1 MILNLW
7 LEEVVGL
14 LLSARAKLDMVTQEK
29 QSALHFAARA
39 GAPGAIVDEVL
50 KVTSKDGK
58 GKGKGGQSSLKV
70 DVMNSVEGWELQ
82 NRWSFIFLFLRPR
95 TCGAALLCI
104 GLWWMAIGANL
115 EVGCLCLRMSQL
127 NIPTVCSW
135 QVNGCEASGRRRCMD
150 IPPCQH
156 LLHDSDYLWCGI
168 LILNHFFFGK
178 SSIFEGK
185 LAPVVLLPTEIRSGG
200 HQKLSSSAVGF
211 FQVLIGPYPTTW
223 VKPPWLWPSDGP
235 SVELKIDL
243 QTWEPQQLGSANLAG
258 GFRYRKFQKWEKKG
272 EKKQSR
278 QNKKMPIWKYFFLKG
293 KVWSKISGLKQMIF
307 KSFFFN
313 GQWSASNDADQWPQ
327 TSFQREPFSRQLSV
341 QRSLVTLLL
350 CWADLLA
357 LRSNDREK
365 CHFQR
370 RFFTP
375 THLTL
380 SGDCSSKHVNLRK
393 PYQKF

>member
-1 MILNLW
+1 
-7 LEEVVGL
+7 
-14 LLSARAKLDMVTQEK
+14 
-29 QSALHFAARA
+29 
-39 GAPGAIVDEVL
+39 
-50 KVTSKDGK
+50 
-58 GKGKGGQSSLKV
+58 
-70 DVMNSVEGWELQ
+70 
-82 NRWSFIFLFLRPR
+82 
-95 TCGAALLCI
+95 
-104 GLWWMAIGANL
+104 
-115 EVGCLCLRMSQL
+115 
-127 NIPTVCSW
+127 
-135 QVNGCEASGRRRCMD
+135 MD

-185 LAPVVLLPTEIRSGG
+185 LAPVVLLPTEIRSQRGPG
-200 HQKLSSSAVGF
+200 APGADRTLSDHLGETALAVAERRAQCRAQDRPADMGASAARQIERAVLDTVNSRNGKKRGKQK
-211 FQVLIGPYPTTW
+211 QH
-223 VKPPWLWPSDGP
+223 
-235 SVELKIDL
+235 
-243 QTWEPQQLGSANLAG
+243 
-258 GFRYRKFQKWEKKG
+258 KG
-272 EKKQSR
+272 KTKRCQSE
-278 QNKKMPIWKYFFLKG
+278 NIFFLKG